1 MVLLLLEGL
10 ELVGLGD
17 GLQVARDV
25 LLGAVPTDFADF
37 ELVVQQVLDL
47 WVADVLRLVVLR
59 LDLVQVELFGQLV
72 NSFPEVPP

>member
-59 LDLVQVELFGQLV
+59 LDLVQVELFRQLV